1 MFEWLK
7 KKIVLPPII
16 PVSSQKIT
24 ANKAAVRY
32 NSNLISELVKE
43 HEALLKVYT
52 KMLSAI
58 ETKNFSSIAQ
68 YLKEFDQGL
77 RTHLLR
83 EHVELYVYLEYILS
97 KRTRAFQE
105 MHNLRLEM
113 DHISTEVITFLNVH
127 QAAPVNEKTIAQF
140 EHDFIQ
146 IGEVLVGRIQRE
158 ENSLYTL
165 YQPD

>member
-7 KKIVLPPII
+7 KKIAPPPI
-16 PVSSQKIT
+16 PVSSQKVT
-24 ANKAAVRY
+24 ASKVAVRY

-52 KMLSAI
+52 QMLSAI
-58 ETKNFSSIAQ
+58 ETKNFPLIAQ
-68 YLKEFDQGL
+68 YLKEFDKGL
-77 RTHLLR
+77 RAHLLR

-105 MHNLRLEM
+105 MHNLRIEM

-127 QAAPVNEKTIAQF
+127 QAAPVNEKTVVQF
-140 EHDFIQ
+140 EHNFVQ

>member
-7 KKIVLPPII
+7 KKIALPPII

-24 ANKAAVRY
+24 ASKAAVRY

-43 HEALLKVYT
+43 HEVLLKVYT

-58 ETKNFSSIAQ
+58 ETKNFSLITQ
-68 YLKEFDQGL
+68 YLDEFDQKL
-77 RTHLLR
+77 RAHLLR

-97 KRTRAFQE
+97 KQTRAFQE
-105 MHNLRLEM
+105 MHNLRVEM
-113 DHISTEVITFLNVH
+113 DHISTEVITFLNIH
-127 QAAPVNEKTIAQF
+127 QTIPVNEKTVAQF
-140 EHDFIQ
+140 EHDFVQ

-165 YQPD
+165 YQQD